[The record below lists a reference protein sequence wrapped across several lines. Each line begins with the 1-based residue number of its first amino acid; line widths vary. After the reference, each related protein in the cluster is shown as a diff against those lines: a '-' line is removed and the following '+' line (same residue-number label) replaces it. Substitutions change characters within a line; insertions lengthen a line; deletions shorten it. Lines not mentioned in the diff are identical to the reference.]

1 MCVWRSASLL
11 DEESVV
17 TCSYMCICAPR
28 PLDFEAVPGGVTIAA
43 RGGGRGDA
51 TVARRDLWGQHF
63 SPHTAEVVRD
73 DVSHK
78 DMVS

>member
-1 MCVWRSASLL
+1 MRHTRIASHLG
-11 DEESVV
+11 EESLSDV
-17 TCSYMCICAPR
+17 
-28 PLDFEAVPGGVTIAA
+28 PLDLPDLEAAPGGVTIAA

-78 DMVS
+78 DLVS